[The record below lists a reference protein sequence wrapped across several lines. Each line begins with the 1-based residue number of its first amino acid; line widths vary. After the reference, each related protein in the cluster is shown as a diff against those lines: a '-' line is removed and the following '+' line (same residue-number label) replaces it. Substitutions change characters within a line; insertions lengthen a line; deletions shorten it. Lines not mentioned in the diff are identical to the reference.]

1 MKTTY
6 ALLERDL
13 VGENNR
19 NGGAVGSE
27 GKENQPR
34 GDELERAVAGSE
46 KLQVKSG
53 YSDNTRSMSRQ
64 LQKSR
69 IYSLSLRKTAEARSS
84 THKRIVCMGRDERWW
99 K

>member
-1 MKTTY
+1 M
-6 ALLERDL
+6 
-13 VGENNR
+13 
-19 NGGAVGSE
+19 AVPWDR
-27 GKENQPR
+27 KEKRISPG

-53 YSDNTRSMSRQ
+53 YTDNTRSMSRQ

-69 IYSLSLRKTAEARSS
+69 IYSFSLLKTAETRPF
-84 THKRIVCMGRDERWW
+84 THKKRIVCMGRDERWW

>member
-1 MKTTY
+1 MAAPWDRREK
-6 ALLERDL
+6 RISP
-13 VGENNR
+13 
-19 NGGAVGSE
+19 GA
-27 GKENQPR
+27 
-34 GDELERAVAGSE
+34 DELERAVAGSE

-69 IYSLSLRKTAEARSS
+69 IYSLRLPKTAETRP
-84 THKRIVCMGRDERWW
+84 THTQKRIVCMGRDERRW